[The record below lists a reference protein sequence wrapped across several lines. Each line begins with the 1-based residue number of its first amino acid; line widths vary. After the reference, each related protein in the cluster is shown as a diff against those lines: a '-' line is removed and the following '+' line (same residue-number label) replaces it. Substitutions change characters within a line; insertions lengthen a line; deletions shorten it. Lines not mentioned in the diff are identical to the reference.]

1 MFASKRPVGTPSRA
15 SSPTRTRSTAI
26 TASTTSTGTAGRT
39 RTSSRGDTRGW
50 MEREIEREY
59 QQIRDLEYAD
69 PEKPFTTTSSNRR
82 SRACGRSP
90 ESVPPTWSRR
100 WTNSGANSIGRG
112 DVLF

>member
-1 MFASKRPVGTPSRA
+1 
-15 SSPTRTRSTAI
+15 
-26 TASTTSTGTAGRT
+26 
-39 RTSSRGDTRGW
+39 

-90 ESVPPTWSRR
+90 ESVPPT
-100 WTNSGANSIGRG
+100 
-112 DVLF
+112 